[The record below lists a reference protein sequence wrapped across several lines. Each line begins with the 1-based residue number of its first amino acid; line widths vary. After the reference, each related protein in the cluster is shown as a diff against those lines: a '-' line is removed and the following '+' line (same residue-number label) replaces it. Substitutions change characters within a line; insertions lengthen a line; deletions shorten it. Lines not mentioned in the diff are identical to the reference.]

1 MATTQQQPLF
11 IGIDGGGSKCKVVL
25 VDAAGT
31 VLGEGMGGPANPLRG
46 LDVAISSMTTAVDA
60 ALQQALSQHKVQGT
74 MASLHTRLV
83 VGAGLAGVNIPHYLT
98 AMQQWQH
105 PYAALYLTTD
115 LHVACLGAH
124 QGADGAVMIAG
135 TGSCGLAAVAG
146 QCLSIGGYGFPASDN
161 GSGAWFGMQAL
172 RAVLHDLDGIGAETL
187 MTSACLAQHQI
198 PTNAAAIALTMV
210 QSTVQPTVQP
220 TVQSTVQPIA
230 PQIEPQDG
238 ANTEAAIQLATL
250 YMHATPTQFAKL
262 APIVFDA
269 AEQGDS
275 VARAIIDAGAA
286 ELMAIAQRLMQLSPP
301 RLSMIGGIAPRIYPY
316 LSTTMQQWLQPSLA
330 TPELGA
336 VFFAKAQ
343 HHAISV
349 NHSPIQ
355 QAESHV

>member
-1 MATTQQQPLF
+1 MATTQQQPLY

-46 LDVAISSMTTAVDA
+46 LDVAISSITTAVDA
-60 ALQQALSQHKVQGT
+60 ALHQALSQHKVQGT
-74 MASLHTRLV
+74 MAALHARLV

-172 RAVLHDLDGIGAETL
+172 RAVLHDLDGMGAETL

-198 PTNAAAIALTMV
+198 
-210 QSTVQPTVQP
+210 STHAVA
-220 TVQSTVQPIA
+220 IA
-230 PQIEPQDG
+230 PQIEPRAG
-238 ANTEAAIQLATL
+238 ANTEAAIQLATI
-250 YMHATPTQFAKL
+250 YMHATPTQFARL

-275 VARAIIDAGAA
+275 VARTIIDAGAA

-343 HHAISV
+343 HHATSG